1 VPVPWL
7 PVGSSSMNPTA
18 SSDHPT
24 PLEQLKRNARA
35 AWAAGDYPAIARRQ
49 LWPVGERIV
58 RHAGIRPGEHVLD
71 VACGTGNA
79 ALRAAAAG
87 ARTVGVDLTPQLLEV
102 ARSLA
107 SEGGVAV
114 EWKEGDAE
122 NLPFPDESFDVVLS
136 VFGCMFA
143 PRHDVVAHEIAR
155 VLRHGGRLGI
165 CAWTPEGSVGRFFR
179 AMGAYMPPPP
189 PEFATPPLAWG
200 TEDHVHRLFAG
211 TGVKLEFRRETVEFP
226 QLESLE
232 AEIEFSTTKFGPL
245 VMARKFLEPQ
255 GRWPALLADLAR
267 LLEHPEPSEYL
278 VILGQK

>member
-1 VPVPWL
+1 
-7 PVGSSSMNPTA
+7 M
-18 SSDHPT
+18 HPSEST
-24 PLEQLKRNARA
+24 DQPALLEQLKTNARA

-58 RHAGIRPGEHVLD
+58 RHVGVRPGEDVLD

-79 ALRAAAAG
+79 ALRAALAG
-87 ARTVGVDLTPQLLEV
+87 ARTVGVDLTPKLLEV
-102 ARSLA
+102 AGSLA
-107 SEGGVAV
+107 SEAGVAV

-122 NLPFPDESFDVVLS
+122 NLPLSDESFDVVLS

-143 PRHDVVAHEIAR
+143 PRHDVVARELSR
-155 VLRHGGRLGI
+155 VLRRGGRLGI
-165 CAWTPEGSVGRFFR
+165 CAWTPEGAIGRFFR

-200 TEDHVHRLFAG
+200 TEDHARRLFSS
-211 TGVKLEFRRETVEFP
+211 TGVKLEFRRETVDFP

-232 AEIEFSTTKFGPL
+232 AEIEFATTKFGPL
-245 VMARKFLEPQ
+245 VMARKILEPQ

-267 LLEHPEPSEYL
+267 LLERPEPSEYL
-278 VILGQK
+278 IILGRK